1 MKKGDFVLMTVFG
14 VLLVFVIAIFVFR
27 PKAVNCV
34 VYENRNEIA
43 SFPLNEDVVYTIRT
57 SDGHEN
63 VLQIKDGKARVISA
77 DCPNQICVH
86 TSPISKVGESILC
99 LPHKISIALESA
111 RK

>member
-43 SFPLNEDVVYTIRT
+43 SFSLNEDVVYTIRT

-63 VLQIKDGKARVISA
+63 VLQIKRHFRGL
-77 DCPNQICVH
+77 P
-86 TSPISKVGESILC
+86 ESDLRAYLTDIKSRREHS
-99 LPHKISIALESA
+99 LPPS
-111 RK
+111 

>member
-43 SFPLNEDVVYTIRT
+43 SLTEQGRDYGWET
-57 SDGHEN
+57 H
-63 VLQIKDGKARVISA
+63 A
-77 DCPNQICVH
+77 
-86 TSPISKVGESILC
+86 
-99 LPHKISIALESA
+99 
-111 RK
+111 